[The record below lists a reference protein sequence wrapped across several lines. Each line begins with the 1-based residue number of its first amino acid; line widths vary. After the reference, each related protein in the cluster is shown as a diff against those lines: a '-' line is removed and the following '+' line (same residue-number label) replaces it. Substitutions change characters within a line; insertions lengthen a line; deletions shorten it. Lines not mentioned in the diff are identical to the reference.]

1 MELESKQGLEGAIV
15 KVRLPIGII
24 AVGILVSDYMG
35 AWGHPHLTAA
45 AVHVVAFF
53 QIVLCIT
60 YVVFLWGMSEAKTL
74 PSMTGTPLLRRYL
87 YVVGF
92 AVVYAATEHWWLAIF
107 QLCVLVTLTAFVV
120 EHKNKSITD

>member
-1 MELESKQGLEGAIV
+1 MELESKQGLEGVIV
-15 KVRLPIGII
+15 KTRLPVGLI

-53 QIVLCIT
+53 QILLCIT
-60 YVVFLWGMSEAKTL
+60 YIAFLWGMSARMAL
-74 PSMTGTPLLRRYL
+74 PSMTGAPLLRRYL

-92 AVVYAATEHWWLAIF
+92 AIVYAATEHWWLAIF
-107 QLCVLVTLTAFVV
+107 QLCVLVTLTAFVI